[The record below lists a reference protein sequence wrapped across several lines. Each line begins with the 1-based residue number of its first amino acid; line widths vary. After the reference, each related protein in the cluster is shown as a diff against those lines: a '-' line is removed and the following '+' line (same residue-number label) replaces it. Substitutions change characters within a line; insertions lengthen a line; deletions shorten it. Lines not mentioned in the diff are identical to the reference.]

1 MFGAIMAL
9 LSMTSCNNGNSSEN
23 VTSTLSFDEVL
34 TSRRSVR
41 NYDASKK
48 ITEAEVRD
56 LIKAAQEA
64 EGTINPQVFEK
75 EKLDYIMECVRFA
88 GIGLMTWNWYLVKTA
103 YRLFMAQNELIETAI
118 KFYRNSFI

>member
-1 MFGAIMAL
+1 MTKKIMFGAFMAL

-48 ITEAEVRD
+48 ITEAEVRG
-56 LIKAAQEA
+56 LIKSAQEA
-64 EGTINPQVFEK
+64 PSRATKPTRWATDGEPM
-75 EKLDYIMECVRFA
+75 IMV
-88 GIGLMTWNWYLVKTA
+88 
-103 YRLFMAQNELIETAI
+103 
-118 KFYRNSFI
+118 